1 MGELLQMTPEL
12 VHDDGSRVRVDNT
25 GGGGNDGGM
34 DRERIARIEAIIP
47 TLATKADLQELRGD
61 MKSQMQELRADFH
74 KSQHEMMKWF
84 LGVAIALGAVLV
96 SLGSV
101 AVNYITKS

>member
-12 VHDDGSRVRVDNT
+12 VHDDGTRVRVDKS

-34 DRERIARIEAIIP
+34 DRERIAKIEAILP
-47 TLATKADLQELRGD
+47 TLATKSDL
-61 MKSQMQELRADFH
+61 QELRADFY
-74 KSQHEMMKWF
+74 KSQHEMLKWF
-84 LGVAIALGAVLV
+84 LGVSIALGAVLV

-101 AVNYITKS
+101 AVNYIVKS